1 MIKNLPAIQE
11 TWVWSLGQDDLLEK
25 GMATHTS
32 IIAWRNLQ
40 TEELGRLQSMGSQ
53 GAGHDWAT
61 NTHLCW
67 CFSYYKSTRVKINN
81 SSTIKLSFWFHFFN
95 ENIDV
100 YFFINSI
107 VRYILFV
114 ASLYIFLYTEH
125 LHMLL
130 CILLSI
136 TFLIICAPVYHMH
149 SKV

>member
-11 TWVWSLGQDDLLEK
+11 TWVWSLGRGDLLEK

-53 GAGHDWAT
+53 GAGHDWAI

-81 SSTIKLSFWFHFFN
+81 SSTIKLSFWFHFFQWKYRCLSFHKFYCK
-95 ENIDV
+95 IYIV
-100 YFFINSI
+100 CGFPLHPFIYWPSSHVVMYSSFNNTFNHLCS
-107 VRYILFV
+107 
-114 ASLYIFLYTEH
+114 SLSYAL
-125 LHMLL
+125 
-130 CILLSI
+130 
-136 TFLIICAPVYHMH
+136 
-149 SKV
+149 